1 MDEQT
6 SKPTTDT
13 ATATA
18 NAANNPHG
26 DQGANNPHWDQ
37 GVGFCTVRDD
47 SKLASLS
54 SQQKLIL
61 RPEASNVVAP
71 PKYT

>member
-1 MDEQT
+1 MAEQT
-6 SKPTTDT
+6 KPTTAT

-18 NAANNPHG
+18 NAANKE
-26 DQGANNPHWDQ
+26 ANNPHWDQ